1 MEQRVFAILVHDK
14 PFPIESLRQAL
25 RDLHVDTYSVHSCK
39 EARDLISQ
47 THPQLVFTD
56 VSVSDGS
63 WADVVSL
70 AEHAEAPLDVIVVGS
85 TVNTKFYVSAIER
98 GAFDFVLPPFEL
110 GGLRH
115 VVRTAELN
123 VRDRRMAQTQPAK
136 VD

>member
-1 MEQRVFAILVHDK
+1 
-14 PFPIESLRQAL
+14 
-25 RDLHVDTYSVHSCK
+25 
-39 EARDLISQ
+39 
-47 THPQLVFTD
+47 LVFTD